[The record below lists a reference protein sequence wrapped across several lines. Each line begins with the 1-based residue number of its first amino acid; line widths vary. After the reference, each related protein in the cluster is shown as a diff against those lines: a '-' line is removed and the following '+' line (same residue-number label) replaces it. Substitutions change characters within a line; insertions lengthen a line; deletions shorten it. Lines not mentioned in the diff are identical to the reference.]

1 LVWGNLALASI
12 SSRRGM
18 AEQLVHTLFGNFL
31 VQQLAHAQLRIRQV
45 RLQFLLRMRSRV
57 FQDGLYKFTFKI
69 VAFSGENLSS
79 SSKSP
84 RVTCVGLLRAA

>member
-12 SSRRGM
+12 PRRRGM

-31 VQQLAHAQLRIRQV
+31 GQQLAHAQLRLRQD
-45 RLQFLLRMRSRV
+45 RLQFLLRMLSRV
-57 FQDGLYKFTFKI
+57 FQDRLYRFPFKI
-69 VAFSGENLSS
+69 VACSGENLSS

-84 RVTCVGLLRAA
+84 RVTCIRLLRAA

>member
-1 LVWGNLALASI
+1 
-12 SSRRGM
+12 M
-18 AEQLVHTLFGNFL
+18 AEQLVHTFFGNFP
-31 VQQLAHAQLRIRQV
+31 VQQLAHARLRLRQD
-45 RLQFLLRMRSRV
+45 RLQLLLRMLSRV
-57 FQDGLYKFTFKI
+57 FQDGLYKSAFTFKI